1 MNAAKIL
8 PPVFAGMTLV
18 LLATNAVPA
27 GRQRQRLREEE
38 RKLGAILQLER
49 ERGQALRAE
58 LEALRQDPFV
68 LERWLIE
75 TWKGVPQGAIPYEQ
89 LSRKAAA
96 DDDDALAE

>member
-18 LLATNAVPA
+18 LLASNAVPA
-27 GRQRQRLREEE
+27 SQQRQRLREEE
-38 RKLGAILQLER
+38 RKLEAILQLER

-68 LERWLIE
+68 LERWLVE
-75 TWKGVPQGAIPYEQ
+75 TWKGIPQGAIPYEQ
-89 LSRKAAA
+89 ICRTAA
-96 DDDDALAE
+96 DDDALAE

>member
-18 LLATNAVPA
+18 LLATNALPA

-38 RKLGAILQLER
+38 RRLEAILQLER
-49 ERGQALRAE
+49 ERGQALRSE
-58 LEALRQDPFV
+58 VEALRQDPFV
-68 LERWLIE
+68 LERWLVE

-89 LSRKAAA
+89 ISSKAA
-96 DDDDALAE
+96 DDDALAE

>member
-18 LLATNAVPA
+18 LLATNALPA

-38 RKLGAILQLER
+38 RRLETILQLER
-49 ERGQALRAE
+49 GRGQALRSE
-58 LEALRQDPFV
+58 VEALRQDPFV
-68 LERWLIE
+68 LERWLVE

-89 LSRKAAA
+89 ICGKAA
-96 DDDDALAE
+96 DDDALAE